1 MNKPTTRDVARAAGV
16 SLATVDRVL
25 NARSGVRQKTIDK
38 VVKAIKDIGFVRD
51 LTAANLARRK
61 EYRLVF
67 ILPDSDDQFVHLIR
81 DAIDEANSAM
91 FLDRTKVSILG
102 VPANDPYTIIQEM
115 NNLSPDSVDGV
126 AIMAPETPQVR
137 DAIMRLKTMGIPVV
151 AFVSNQPNAD
161 CDHFVGIN
169 NIAAGRT
176 AATLIGRF
184 LGEKTG
190 RVLVVSETM
199 QSRDSLER
207 RLGFDSALSSKW
219 PGLLASPSL
228 ETHNDISRTE
238 NAISSGMDEKQPVLA
253 IYLMSSDMNEVITAL
268 KKSGTPSE
276 IVVIAHELT
285 AHTRACLE
293 DGLLDAVITQDV
305 GHLVRSA
312 LRVLKARVDGLPV
325 VASQERI
332 RIEIIMRENM
342 PEITRKADDKAGADS
357 DTQQLGTPF
366 PQT

>member
-1 MNKPTTRDVARAAGV
+1 MNKPTTKDVARAAGV

-25 NARSGVRQKTIDK
+25 NARPGVRQKTIDK
-38 VVKAIKDIGFVRD
+38 VTKAIKDIDFVRD
-51 LTAANLARRK
+51 LSAANLAKRK

-67 ILPDSDDQFVHLIR
+67 ILPDRDDQFIYMIR
-81 DAIDEANSAM
+81 DAIDEANTA
-91 FLDRTKVSILG
+91 LLHDRTRVSVLS
-102 VPANDPYTIIQEM
+102 VPANNPYVIAREM
-115 NNLSPDSVDGV
+115 DNLSPDNVDGV
-126 AIMAPETPQVR
+126 AIMAPESPQVR
-137 DAIMRLKTMGIPVV
+137 DAITQLKGLGIPVV
-151 AFVSNQPNAD
+151 AFVSNQPNAV

-184 LGEKTG
+184 LGQRKG

-207 RLGFDSALSSKW
+207 RLGFDRALSEKW

-228 ETHNDISRTE
+228 ETHNDSSRIR
-238 NAISSGMDEKQPVLA
+238 NAISSAMDDRQHILA
-253 IYLMSSDMNEVITAL
+253 IYLMSSYMNEVVAAL
-268 KKSGTPSE
+268 RQSGVTNE
-276 IVVIAHELT
+276 IVVVAHELT
-285 AHTRACLE
+285 AHTRQSLA

-342 PEITRKADDKAGADS
+342 PEIVPNYPGISKPDS
-357 DTQQLGTPF
+357 
-366 PQT
+366 

>member
-1 MNKPTTRDVARAAGV
+1 MNKPTTRDVARVAGV

-38 VVKAIKDIGFVRD
+38 VNKAIKDIDFVRD
-51 LTAANLARRK
+51 LSAANLARRK

-67 ILPDSDDQFVHLIR
+67 ILPDRDDEFVYMIR
-81 DAIDEANSAM
+81 DAIDEANNTM
-91 FLDRTKVSILG
+91 LHERIRLRILS
-102 VPANDPYTIIQEM
+102 VPAHDPYGILQEM
-115 NNLSPDSVDGV
+115 NKLSPGNVDGV

-137 DAIMRLKTMGIPVV
+137 DAIMRLKEMGIPVV
-151 AFVSNQPNAD
+151 AFVSNQPNAE

-169 NIAAGRT
+169 NVAAGRT

-184 LGEKTG
+184 SGGKSG

-199 QSRDSLER
+199 QARDSLER
-207 RLGFDSALSSKW
+207 RLGFDSVLSEKW
-219 PGLLASPSL
+219 PELLASPSL
-228 ETHNDISRTE
+228 ETHNDISRIQS
-238 NAISSGMDEKQPVLA
+238 AISSVMGAKQPVLA
-253 IYLMSSDMNEVITAL
+253 IYLMSSDMNEVISTL
-268 KKSGTPSE
+268 ESTGKSAG

-285 AHTRACLE
+285 AHTREGLE
-293 DGLLDAVITQDV
+293 AGFLDAVITQDV

-342 PEITRKADDKAGADS
+342 PDIIGKTPETSKSDS
-357 DTQQLGTPF
+357 
-366 PQT
+366 

>member
-1 MNKPTTRDVARAAGV
+1 MSKPTTRDVARAAGV

-25 NARSGVRQKTIDK
+25 NARPGVRQKTIDK
-38 VVKAIKDIGFVRD
+38 VNKAIKDIDFVRD
-51 LTAANLARRK
+51 MSAANLARRK
-61 EYRLVF
+61 EYRLAF
-67 ILPDSDDQFVHLIR
+67 ILPDRDDQFIYMIR
-81 DAIDEANSAM
+81 DAIEEADKT
-91 FLDRTKVSILG
+91 LLRERTRVSILS
-102 VPANDPYTIIQEM
+102 VPANDPYAIIHAME
-115 NNLSPDSVDGV
+115 NLSQDNVDGV

-137 DAIMRLKTMGIPVV
+137 DAIMRLKSIGIPVV
-151 AFVSNQPNAD
+151 AFISNQPNAD

-184 LGEKTG
+184 LGTRKGT
-190 RVLVVSETM
+190 VLVVSETM

-207 RLGFDSALSSKW
+207 RLGFDSTLSAGW
-219 PGLLASPSL
+219 PSLLASPSL
-228 ETHNDISRTE
+228 EAHNDISRTQ
-238 NAISSGMDEKQPVLA
+238 NAIASAMTENKQILA
-253 IYLMSSDMNEVITAL
+253 VYLMSSDMQEGIDAL
-268 KKSGTPSE
+268 KNAGITDD
-276 IVVIAHELT
+276 IIVIAHELT
-285 AHTRACLE
+285 AHTRESLK

-342 PEITRKADDKAGADS
+342 PESIPKAPDFTETDS
-357 DTQQLGTPF
+357 
-366 PQT
+366 